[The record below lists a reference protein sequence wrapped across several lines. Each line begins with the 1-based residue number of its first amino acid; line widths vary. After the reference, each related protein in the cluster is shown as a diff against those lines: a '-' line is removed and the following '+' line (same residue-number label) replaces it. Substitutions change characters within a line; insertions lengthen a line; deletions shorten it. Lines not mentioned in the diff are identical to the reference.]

1 MLASDQAI
9 SDFALPALD
18 VRAVARRVAA
28 PALIAVAAAA
38 AVFLLGGR
46 VHAIADG
53 LRRGLDV
60 SPGWGVAGAAL
71 EFLSLAGYVALL
83 SLVAGRATPRVGAR
97 ASAQITLAGAA
108 ATRLLPTAGAG
119 GVVLTLWALRRAGLE
134 QRTATRTLLAFL
146 VLLYAVFLGSVVIA
160 GALLTFGLGGTGGP
174 AELSALPAAAALLG
188 IALAL
193 ALAARRGEELRA
205 RSGGEAAAGVL
216 RARIGSG
223 ARLIGEAVRDACR
236 LLRAGDPRLAGAF
249 AYWAFDA
256 AVLWSMLHAFGSPPA
271 LPVIALAYLVGQVAN
286 TIPLPGSVSG
296 GMTGVLVAFGVEP
309 ALALPAVLCYR
320 AIAVWLPTPVALAA
334 VPALRATTAHWGR
347 EQAPAQARA

>member
-119 GVVLTLWALRRAGLE
+119 GVVLTLWALRRAGLG

-216 RARIGSG
+216 RARIGPG

>member
-1 MLASDQAI
+1 MLASDQAV
-9 SDFALPALD
+9 SEFALPTLD
-18 VRAVARRVAA
+18 VRALARRLAA
-28 PALIAVAAAA
+28 PALIAAAAVA

-53 LRRGLDV
+53 VRRGLGV
-60 SPGWGVAGAAL
+60 SPGWGLAGAAL
-71 EFLSLAGYVALL
+71 ELLSLAGYVALL
-83 SLVAGRATPRVGAR
+83 SLVAGRAAPRVGPR

-119 GVVLTLWALRRAGLE
+119 GVVLTLWALRRAGLG
-134 QRTATRTLLAFL
+134 QRAATRTLLAFL

-160 GALLTFGLGGTGGP
+160 GAMLTVGLGGTGDP
-174 AELSALPAAAALLG
+174 AELSALPVAAALLG

-193 ALAARRGEELRA
+193 ALAARRGERLRA
-205 RSGGEAAAGVL
+205 RSGGESATGEL
-216 RARIGSG
+216 RARIGAG
-223 ARLIGEAVRDACR
+223 AQLIGEAVRDACR

-271 LPVIALAYLVGQVAN
+271 LPAIAVAYLVGQFAN
-286 TIPLPGSVSG
+286 AIPLPGSVSG
-296 GMTGVLVAFGVEP
+296 GMTGVLIAFGVAP

-334 VPALRATTAHWGR
+334 VPALRATTARWGR
-347 EQAPAQARA
+347 EQAAAEARA

>member
-1 MLASDQAI
+1 MLASDQAV
-9 SDFALPALD
+9 SDFALPTLE
-18 VRAVARRVAA
+18 VRALARRVAA
-28 PALIAVAAAA
+28 PALIAAAAVA

-60 SPGWGVAGAAL
+60 SPGWGLAGVGL
-71 EFLSLAGYVALL
+71 EYFSLAGYVALL

-119 GVVLTLWALRRAGLE
+119 GVVLTLWALRRAGLG
-134 QRTATRTLLAFL
+134 QRAAARTLLAFL

-160 GALLTFGLGGTGGP
+160 GAMLTFGLGGAGGP

-193 ALAARRGEELRA
+193 ALAARRGERSPARSGGGAAAELRA
-205 RSGGEAAAGVL
+205 RIVAG
-216 RARIGSG
+216 AQ
-223 ARLIGEAVRDACR
+223 LIGEAVRDACR
-236 LLRAGDPRLAGAF
+236 LLRARDPRLAGAF

-286 TIPLPGSVSG
+286 TIPLPGTVSG
-296 GMTGVLVAFGVEP
+296 GMTGVLVAFGVAP

-347 EQAPAQARA
+347 EQAPAQAGA

>member
-9 SDFALPALD
+9 SEFALPTLE
-18 VRAVARRVAA
+18 VRALARRVAA
-28 PALIAVAAAA
+28 PALIAAAAVA

-83 SLVAGRATPRVGAR
+83 SLVAGRSAPRVGPR

-119 GVVLTLWALRRAGLE
+119 GVVLTLWALRRAGLG
-134 QRTATRTLLAFL
+134 QRAATRTLLVFL
-146 VLLYAVFLGSVVIA
+146 VLLYAVFLGSVVVA
-160 GALLTFGLGGTGGP
+160 GAMLTLGLGGTGGP

-193 ALAARRGEELRA
+193 ALAARRGERLRA
-205 RSGGEAAAGVL
+205 RSGGG
-216 RARIGSG
+216 
-223 ARLIGEAVRDACR
+223 
-236 LLRAGDPRLAGAF
+236 
-249 AYWAFDA
+249 
-256 AVLWSMLHAFGSPPA
+256 
-271 LPVIALAYLVGQVAN
+271 
-286 TIPLPGSVSG
+286 
-296 GMTGVLVAFGVEP
+296 
-309 ALALPAVLCYR
+309 
-320 AIAVWLPTPVALAA
+320 
-334 VPALRATTAHWGR
+334 
-347 EQAPAQARA
+347 